1 MERRE
6 LKTKSFRK
14 VLTTSA
20 TCIVLATS
28 FAGGTLRVW
37 AEQLYY
43 GWEDQTRSTS
53 PFFLYATPQNDP
65 KRELKNEF
73 VVYCFNRNLHWPDL
87 WQSGMQRPS
96 DLPLYEKLKGTID
109 LFTSK
114 AYKPRK
120 VDDIEK
126 TLVAVLSQGYP
137 NVLSVKGLDA
147 NSSRKVTQLAIWYFS
162 DSVDHPE
169 SVITEQL
176 NEKEK
181 EALYYLIG
189 IGNNAKNYTS
199 EGKTLNLYEYK
210 SGGHW
215 RSGYQH
221 LLGSSLIPKIDG
233 FGGQNHHKLD
243 GLKGE
248 LPGLSGE
255 AGAPEKPG
263 TFGKNDKPLN
273 GLEGGQPNL
282 PESGGEAGAPDKP
295 GTFGKNDKPLNGLE
309 GGQPNSPELGGEAG
323 APDKPGTFGKNDKP
337 LNGLEGGQPNLPES
351 GGEAGAPDKPGTFGK
366 NDKPLN
372 GLEGGQPNSPELGG
386 EAGAPDKPG
395 TFGKND
401 KPLNGLEG
409 EQPDLPGQTGG
420 QGPII
425 ETTEDT
431 QKGMSGQSGGTIE
444 SENTKKP
451 EVMIGGQGQTI
462 ETTEDTQ
469 KGMSGQSGG
478 TIESEDTK
486 KPEVMI
492 GGQGQIIDFSENTQS
507 GMSGQSGDTTVIED
521 TKKSEIIIG
530 GQGQIIDFS
539 EDTQPGMSGQSG
551 DTTIVEDTKKPTP
564 KPKPA
569 PIVNDE
575 KPNKGTQLPQTSEFK
590 QLTLSI
596 IGAMSMLLVLGL
608 SLFKRPSKKD

>member
-255 AGAPEKPG
+255 AGAP
-263 TFGKNDKPLN
+263 
-273 GLEGGQPNL
+273 
-282 PESGGEAGAPDKP
+282 DKP

-309 GGQPNSPELGGEAG
+309 GEQP
-323 APDKPGTFGKNDKP
+323 D
-337 LNGLEGGQPNLPES
+337 LPES

>member
-1 MERRE
+1 M
-6 LKTKSFRK
+6 KTKSFRK

-37 AEQLYY
+37 AEQYY
-43 GWEDQTRSTS
+43 GWDDGTRRSSPSFLYVTPTEKPIRSTDIK
-53 PFFLYATPQNDP
+53 YI
-65 KRELKNEF
+65 
-73 VVYCFNRNLHWPDL
+73 VYCFNRNKKWPDNWEEVNIRKNPIEL
-87 WQSGMQRPS
+87 K
-96 DLPLYEKLKGTID
+96 LPIYDKKEGTNE
-109 LFTSK
+109 LFVHEAS
-114 AYKPRK
+114 KPRATVNMDK
-120 VDDIEK
+120 S
-126 TLVAVLSQGYP
+126 LVAILSKGFP
-137 NVLSVKGLDA
+137 NNTELLSKYMLTDEA
-147 NSSRKVTQLAIWYFS
+147 ARIVTQLAIWYFS
-162 DSVDHPE
+162 DSENNPE
-169 SVITEQL
+169 SVITQPL
-176 NEKEK
+176 NPKEL
-181 EALYYLIG
+181 EALKYLIEVG
-189 IGNNAKNYTS
+189 KNPQLS
-199 EGKTLNLYEYK
+199 EAEQKQTLDIYVYN
-210 SGGHW
+210 SGGYYG
-215 RSGYQH
+215 RDYQN
-221 LLGSSLIPKIDG
+221 LLGSSLIPKKEKPSPESVTQSNLILLEQNNHSDIIS
-233 FGGQNHHKLD
+233 GGSGNTETEEDTPHLMGIGG
-243 GLKGE
+243 GLAGE
-248 LPGLSGE
+248 SGE
-255 AGAPEKPG
+255 ITPKPG
-263 TFGKNDKPLN
+263 ETGGHSPIIEENYGGTEEFHGNSEIISETEDTKPGITLGGSGN
-273 GLEGGQPNL
+273 VETHEDTRNPHLMGIGGGLAG
-282 PESGGEAGAPDKP
+282 ESGETTPK
-295 GTFGKNDKPLNGLE
+295 
-309 GGQPNSPELGGEAG
+309 
-323 APDKPGTFGKNDKP
+323 
-337 LNGLEGGQPNLPES
+337 
-351 GGEAGAPDKPGTFGK
+351 
-366 NDKPLN
+366 
-372 GLEGGQPNSPELGG
+372 
-386 EAGAPDKPG
+386 
-395 TFGKND
+395 
-401 KPLNGLEG
+401 
-409 EQPDLPGQTGG
+409 PGQTGG
-420 QGPII
+420 QGPVI

-569 PIVNDE
+569 PAPIVNDE

>member
-273 GLEGGQPNL
+273 GLEGGKTDL
-282 PESGGEAGAPDKP
+282 PDGEKGEAGPPATPQKP
-295 GTFGKNDKPLNGLE
+295 NDPLQGLE
-309 GGQPNSPELGGEAG
+309 GGNSPIVEQNYGSTEGYHGQSGILEETEDTNPPGITLGGSGNVETHEDTRDPHLMGLGGGLAG
-323 APDKPGTFGKNDKP
+323 ESGETTPKPG
-337 LNGLEGGQPNLPES
+337 E
-351 GGEAGAPDKPGTFGK
+351 
-366 NDKPLN
+366 
-372 GLEGGQPNSPELGG
+372 
-386 EAGAPDKPG
+386 
-395 TFGKND
+395 
-401 KPLNGLEG
+401 
-409 EQPDLPGQTGG
+409 TGG
-420 QGPII
+420 HGPII
-425 ETTEDT
+425 EITEDT

-469 KGMSGQSGG
+469 KGMSGNSGG

-486 KPEVMI
+486 KPEVLI

-551 DTTIVEDTKKPTP
+551 GTTIVEDTKKPTP

-569 PIVNDE
+569 PAPIVNDE
-575 KPNKGTQLPQTSEFK
+575 KPNKGTHLPQTSDMK

>member
-273 GLEGGQPNL
+273 GLEGGQPN
-282 PESGGEAGAPDKP
+282 
-295 GTFGKNDKPLNGLE
+295 
-309 GGQPNSPELGGEAG
+309 
-323 APDKPGTFGKNDKP
+323 
-337 LNGLEGGQPNLPES
+337 
-351 GGEAGAPDKPGTFGK
+351 
-366 NDKPLN
+366 
-372 GLEGGQPNSPELGG
+372 SPELGG

-492 GGQGQIIDFSENTQS
+492 GGQGQIIDFSE
-507 GMSGQSGDTTVIED
+507 
-521 TKKSEIIIG
+521 
-530 GQGQIIDFS
+530 
-539 EDTQPGMSGQSG
+539 DTQPGMSGQSG

>member
-372 GLEGGQPNSPELGG
+372 GLEG
-386 EAGAPDKPG
+386 
-395 TFGKND
+395 
-401 KPLNGLEG
+401 

>member
-1 MERRE
+1 M
-6 LKTKSFRK
+6 KTKSFRK

-28 FAGGTLRVW
+28 FAGGTLKVW

-43 GWEDQTRSTS
+43 GWNDGTRHNS
-53 PFFLYATPQNDP
+53 PFFLYVTPENNPTRSTDD
-65 KRELKNEF
+65 KY
-73 VVYCFNRNLHWPDL
+73 VVYCFNRDREWPENWDASRNFNDV
-87 WQSGMQRPS
+87 QNDMVFK
-96 DLPLYEKLKGTID
+96 LPLYERKDGSDEVFKKNAPHFRGTVKNV
-109 LFTSK
+109 T
-114 AYKPRK
+114 AA
-120 VDDIEK
+120 
-126 TLVAVLSQGYP
+126 LVAVLESGYP
-137 NVLSVKGLDA
+137 TVKNIGQLDA
-147 NSSRKVTQLAIWYFS
+147 EKGRKVTQLAIWFFS
-162 DSVDHPE
+162 DNQDNPDDYLQSSEKLSEQEKSAFKSLVEKGKKAGE
-169 SVITEQL
+169 SPLSNGSYTLDIYITT
-176 NEKEK
+176 NTKYTTHK
-181 EALYYLIG
+181 LYQ
-189 IGNNAKNYTS
+189 N
-199 EGKTLNLYEYK
+199 
-210 SGGHW
+210 
-215 RSGYQH
+215 
-221 LLGSSLIPKIDG
+221 LLGSHVIPKKDNIPNLHG
-233 FGGQNHHKLD
+233 SGPKLNGEIGGKT
-243 GLKGE
+243 E
-248 LPGLSGE
+248 LPNSIGGESRYPNDEKGE
-255 AGAPEKPG
+255 AGPPQKP
-263 TFGKNDKPLN
+263 NDPLQ
-273 GLEGGQPNL
+273 GLEGGNSPIVEQNYGSTEGYHGQSGILEETEDINPPGITLGGSGNVETHEDTRNPHL
-282 PESGGEAGAPDKP
+282 MGLGGGLAGESGETTPK
-295 GTFGKNDKPLNGLE
+295 
-309 GGQPNSPELGGEAG
+309 
-323 APDKPGTFGKNDKP
+323 
-337 LNGLEGGQPNLPES
+337 
-351 GGEAGAPDKPGTFGK
+351 
-366 NDKPLN
+366 
-372 GLEGGQPNSPELGG
+372 
-386 EAGAPDKPG
+386 
-395 TFGKND
+395 
-401 KPLNGLEG
+401 
-409 EQPDLPGQTGG
+409 PGQTGG
-420 QGPII
+420 HGPIIETAEDTQKGMSGQSGGTIESENTKKPEVMIGGQGQTI

-444 SENTKKP
+444 SEDTKKP

-551 DTTIVEDTKKPTP
+551 GTTIVEDTKKPTP
-564 KPKPA
+564 KPKPAPA

>member
-1 MERRE
+1 M
-6 LKTKSFRK
+6 KTKSFRK

-337 LNGLEGGQPNLPES
+337 LNGLEG
-351 GGEAGAPDKPGTFGK
+351 
-366 NDKPLN
+366 
-372 GLEGGQPNSPELGG
+372 
-386 EAGAPDKPG
+386 
-395 TFGKND
+395 
-401 KPLNGLEG
+401 

>member
-1 MERRE
+1 M
-6 LKTKSFRK
+6 KTKSFRK

-273 GLEGGQPNL
+273 GLEGGQPN
-282 PESGGEAGAPDKP
+282 
-295 GTFGKNDKPLNGLE
+295 
-309 GGQPNSPELGGEAG
+309 SPELGGEAG

-372 GLEGGQPNSPELGG
+372 GLEGGQPNLPESGG

-425 ETTEDT
+425 EITEDT

-451 EVMIGGQGQTI
+451 EVLIGGQGQTI

-469 KGMSGQSGG
+469 KGMSGNSGG

-486 KPEVMI
+486 KPEVLI

-551 DTTIVEDTKKPTP
+551 GTTIVEDTKKPTP

-569 PIVNDE
+569 PAPIVNDE
-575 KPNKGTQLPQTSEFK
+575 KPNKGTHLPQTSEFK

-596 IGAMSMLLVLGL
+596 IGAMSMLLVLCL

>member
-43 GWEDQTRSTS
+43 GWDDGTRHDS
-53 PFFLYATPQNDP
+53 PSFLYVTPTTESQRKP
-65 KRELKNEF
+65 KTI
-73 VVYCFNRNLHWPDL
+73 VYCFNRNNYWPDNWETHVL
-87 WQSGMQRPS
+87 KP
-96 DLPLYEKLKGTID
+96 DNLPTYNKLTGTAK
-109 LFTSK
+109 LFQSK
-114 AYKPRK
+114 ATKPRP
-120 VDDIEK
+120 VADIEK
-126 TLVAVLSQGYP
+126 SLVSVLSKGYP
-137 NVLSVKGLDA
+137 TSNLSQFGISNESA
-147 NSSRKVTQLAIWYFS
+147 RIVTQLAIWYFS
-162 DSVDHPE
+162 DSVNNPE
-169 SVITEQL
+169 SVLTKKLE
-176 NEKEK
+176 EKES
-181 EALYYLIG
+181 EALKYLIG
-189 IGNNAKNYTS
+189 VGEKPQLS
-199 EGKTLNLYEYK
+199 EAEQKQTLDIYVYN
-210 SGGHW
+210 SGGY
-215 RSGYQH
+215 RRTGYQN
-221 LLGSSLIPKIDG
+221 LLGSTLIPKT
-233 FGGQNHHKLD
+233 
-243 GLKGE
+243 
-248 LPGLSGE
+248 
-255 AGAPEKPG
+255 PEKPSSG
-263 TFGKNDKPLN
+263 SVTQSNLIELN
-273 GLEGGQPNL
+273 FEGVMETHSTTNSYTLEGSSSQQTLEESPKVPKIIMGQGGPLLGEEGGNSPIVEQNYGGTEEFHGNSEIISETEDTNPGIIL
-282 PESGGEAGAPDKP
+282 GGSGNVETHEDTRDPHLMGLGGGLAGESGETTPK
-295 GTFGKNDKPLNGLE
+295 
-309 GGQPNSPELGGEAG
+309 
-323 APDKPGTFGKNDKP
+323 
-337 LNGLEGGQPNLPES
+337 
-351 GGEAGAPDKPGTFGK
+351 
-366 NDKPLN
+366 
-372 GLEGGQPNSPELGG
+372 
-386 EAGAPDKPG
+386 
-395 TFGKND
+395 
-401 KPLNGLEG
+401 
-409 EQPDLPGQTGG
+409 PGQTGG
-420 QGPII
+420 HGPII

-507 GMSGQSGDTTVIED
+507 GMSGQSGDTTIVED
-521 TKKSEIIIG
+521 TKDPKIIIG

-539 EDTQPGMSGQSG
+539 ENTQPGMSGQSG

-596 IGAMSMLLVLGL
+596 IGAMSMLLVLEL

>member
-43 GWEDQTRSTS
+43 GWNDGTRQYS
-53 PFFLYATPQNDP
+53 PFFLYATPTTESQR
-65 KRELKNEF
+65 KLETI
-73 VVYCFNRNLHWPDL
+73 VYCFNRNNHWPDN
-87 WQSGMQRPS
+87 WESSRTSPTS
-96 DLPLYEKLKGTID
+96 LPLYNKEVGTNELFKKTATTPKKSDKL
-109 LFTSK
+109 
-114 AYKPRK
+114 
-120 VDDIEK
+120 IES
-126 TLVAVLSQGYP
+126 LIVVLSKGYP
-137 NVLSVKGLDA
+137 NVKHIENLREDQ
-147 NSSRKVTQLAIWYFS
+147 SRKITQLAIWYFS
-162 DSVDHPE
+162 DSF
-169 SVITEQL
+169 S
-176 NEKEK
+176 KEHFRTTYG
-181 EALYYLIG
+181 L
-189 IGNNAKNYTS
+189 TS
-199 EGKTLNLYEYK
+199 EEDQALQNLIKAGENPDLSEAQKKQTLDLYIYK
-210 SGGHW
+210 SGGTGY
-215 RSGYQH
+215 SGGYQN
-221 LLGSSLIPKIDG
+221 LLGSTLIPRIDG

-273 GLEGGQPNL
+273 GLEGGKTDL
-282 PESGGEAGAPDKP
+282 PDGEKGEAGPPATPQKP
-295 GTFGKNDKPLNGLE
+295 NDPLQGLE
-309 GGQPNSPELGGEAG
+309 GGNSPIVEQNYGSTEGYHGQSGILEETEDTNPPGIILGGSGNVETHEDTRDPHLMGLGGGLAG
-323 APDKPGTFGKNDKP
+323 
-337 LNGLEGGQPNLPES
+337 ES
-351 GGEAGAPDKPGTFGK
+351 GETTPK
-366 NDKPLN
+366 
-372 GLEGGQPNSPELGG
+372 
-386 EAGAPDKPG
+386 
-395 TFGKND
+395 
-401 KPLNGLEG
+401 
-409 EQPDLPGQTGG
+409 PGQTGG
-420 QGPII
+420 HGPII

-521 TKKSEIIIG
+521 TKKSEIITG

-551 DTTIVEDTKKPTP
+551 GTTIVEDTQKPTP
-564 KPKPA
+564 KPKPAPA

-575 KPNKGTQLPQTSEFK
+575 KPNKGTQLPQTSDMK

-596 IGAMSMLLVLGL
+596 IGAMSMLLVLCL

>member
-1 MERRE
+1 M
-6 LKTKSFRK
+6 KTKSFRK

-43 GWEDQTRSTS
+43 GWNDGTRQDS
-53 PFFLYATPQNDP
+53 PFFLYATPTTESQR
-65 KRELKNEF
+65 KLETI
-73 VVYCFNRNLHWPDL
+73 VYCFNRNNHWPDN
-87 WQSGMQRPS
+87 WESSRTSPTS
-96 DLPLYEKLKGTID
+96 LPLYNKEVGTNELFKKTATTPKKSDKL
-109 LFTSK
+109 
-114 AYKPRK
+114 
-120 VDDIEK
+120 IES
-126 TLVAVLSQGYP
+126 LIVVLSKGYP
-137 NVLSVKGLDA
+137 NVKHIENLREDQ
-147 NSSRKVTQLAIWYFS
+147 SRKITQLAIWYFS
-162 DSVDHPE
+162 DSF
-169 SVITEQL
+169 S
-176 NEKEK
+176 KEHFRTTYS
-181 EALYYLIG
+181 L
-189 IGNNAKNYTS
+189 TS
-199 EGKTLNLYEYK
+199 EEDQALQNLIKAGENPDLSEAQKKQTLDLYIYK
-210 SGGHW
+210 SGGTGY
-215 RSGYQH
+215 SGGYQN
-221 LLGSSLIPKIDG
+221 LLGSTLIPKVDG

-255 AGAPEKPG
+255 AGAP
-263 TFGKNDKPLN
+263 
-273 GLEGGQPNL
+273 
-282 PESGGEAGAPDKP
+282 DKP

-309 GGQPNSPELGGEAG
+309 GGQPSLPESGGEAG

-372 GLEGGQPNSPELGG
+372 GLEGGQPNLPESGG

-420 QGPII
+420 HGPII

-507 GMSGQSGDTTVIED
+507 GMSGQSGDTTIVED

-539 EDTQPGMSGQSG
+539 ENTQPGMSGQSG

-575 KPNKGTQLPQTSEFK
+575 KPNKGTHLPQTSEFK

>member
-43 GWEDQTRSTS
+43 GWNDGTRQYS
-53 PFFLYATPQNDP
+53 PFFLYATPTTESQR
-65 KRELKNEF
+65 KLETI
-73 VVYCFNRNLHWPDL
+73 VYCFNRNNHWPDN
-87 WQSGMQRPS
+87 WESSRTSPTS
-96 DLPLYEKLKGTID
+96 LPLYNKEVGTNELFKKTATTPKKSDKL
-109 LFTSK
+109 
-114 AYKPRK
+114 
-120 VDDIEK
+120 IES
-126 TLVAVLSQGYP
+126 LIVVLSKGYP
-137 NVLSVKGLDA
+137 NVKHIENLREDQ
-147 NSSRKVTQLAIWYFS
+147 SRKITQLAIWYFS
-162 DSVDHPE
+162 DSF
-169 SVITEQL
+169 S
-176 NEKEK
+176 KEHFRTTYG
-181 EALYYLIG
+181 L
-189 IGNNAKNYTS
+189 TS
-199 EGKTLNLYEYK
+199 EEDQALQNLIKAGENPDLSEAQKKQTLDLYIYK
-210 SGGHW
+210 SGGTGY
-215 RSGYQH
+215 SGGYQN
-221 LLGSSLIPKIDG
+221 LLGSTLIPRIDG

-273 GLEGGQPNL
+273 GLEGGKTDL
-282 PESGGEAGAPDKP
+282 PDGEKGEAGPPQKP
-295 GTFGKNDKPLNGLE
+295 NDPLQGLE
-309 GGQPNSPELGGEAG
+309 GGNSPIVEQNYGSTEGYHGQSGILEETEDTNPPGITLGGSGNVETHEDTRNPHLMGLGGGLAG
-323 APDKPGTFGKNDKP
+323 
-337 LNGLEGGQPNLPES
+337 ES
-351 GGEAGAPDKPGTFGK
+351 GETTPK
-366 NDKPLN
+366 
-372 GLEGGQPNSPELGG
+372 
-386 EAGAPDKPG
+386 
-395 TFGKND
+395 
-401 KPLNGLEG
+401 
-409 EQPDLPGQTGG
+409 PGQTGG
-420 QGPII
+420 HGPII

-551 DTTIVEDTKKPTP
+551 GTTIVEDTKKPTP
-564 KPKPA
+564 KPKPAPA

-575 KPNKGTQLPQTSEFK
+575 KPNKGTQLPQTSDMK

-596 IGAMSMLLVLGL
+596 IGAMSMLLVLCL

>member
-273 GLEGGQPNL
+273 GLEGEQPNL

-309 GGQPNSPELGGEAG
+309 GEQP
-323 APDKPGTFGKNDKP
+323 D
-337 LNGLEGGQPNLPES
+337 LPES

-444 SENTKKP
+444 SEN
-451 EVMIGGQGQTI
+451 
-462 ETTEDTQ
+462 
-469 KGMSGQSGG
+469 
-478 TIESEDTK
+478 TK

>member
-337 LNGLEGGQPNLPES
+337 LNGLEG
-351 GGEAGAPDKPGTFGK
+351 
-366 NDKPLN
+366 
-372 GLEGGQPNSPELGG
+372 
-386 EAGAPDKPG
+386 
-395 TFGKND
+395 
-401 KPLNGLEG
+401 

>member
-37 AEQLYY
+37 AEQYY
-43 GWEDQTRSTS
+43 GWTDINSRAES
-53 PFFLYATPQNDP
+53 PFFLYVTPKNNP
-65 KRELKNEF
+65 KRELKNAY
-73 VVYCFNRNLHWPDL
+73 VVYCFNRDKKWPANWEEVNNYRKPNEL
-87 WQSGMQRPS
+87 
-96 DLPLYEKLKGTID
+96 DLPIYDKRIGTNQLFIKEASHPRLKIDMEK
-109 LFTSK
+109 S
-114 AYKPRK
+114 
-120 VDDIEK
+120 
-126 TLVAVLSQGYP
+126 LVAILSKGFP
-137 NVLSVKGLDA
+137 NNSTELISKYKLDN
-147 NSSRKVTQLAIWYFS
+147 NSARVVTQLAIWYFS
-162 DSVDHPE
+162 DSVNDPE
-169 SVITEQL
+169 SVLRQRLKE
-176 NEKEK
+176 NESQ
-181 EALYYLIG
+181 ALKYLISVG
-189 IGNNAKNYTS
+189 EHPQLSQAEQKQ
-199 EGKTLNLYEYK
+199 TLDIYVYN
-210 SGGHW
+210 SGGYY
-215 RSGYQH
+215 GKDYQN
-221 LLGSSLIPKIDG
+221 LLGSSLVPKEEKPSSESVTQSNLILLEQNNHSDIIS
-233 FGGQNHHKLD
+233 GGSGNTETEEDTPHLMGIGG
-243 GLKGE
+243 GLAGE
-248 LPGLSGE
+248 SGE
-255 AGAPEKPG
+255 TAPKPG
-263 TFGKNDKPLN
+263 ETGGHSPIIEENYGGTEEFHGNSEIISETEDTNPGIILGGSGN
-273 GLEGGQPNL
+273 VETHEDTRNPHLMGIGGGLAG
-282 PESGGEAGAPDKP
+282 ESGETTPK
-295 GTFGKNDKPLNGLE
+295 
-309 GGQPNSPELGGEAG
+309 
-323 APDKPGTFGKNDKP
+323 
-337 LNGLEGGQPNLPES
+337 
-351 GGEAGAPDKPGTFGK
+351 
-366 NDKPLN
+366 
-372 GLEGGQPNSPELGG
+372 
-386 EAGAPDKPG
+386 
-395 TFGKND
+395 
-401 KPLNGLEG
+401 
-409 EQPDLPGQTGG
+409 PGQTGG
-420 QGPII
+420 QGPVI

-469 KGMSGQSGG
+469 KGMSGNSGG

-486 KPEVMI
+486 KPEVLI

-551 DTTIVEDTKKPTP
+551 GTTIVEDTKKPTP

-569 PIVNDE
+569 PAPIVNDE
-575 KPNKGTQLPQTSEFK
+575 KPNKGTHLPQTSDMK